1 METTQITASYEEA
14 LLFVKNSVVED
25 GKKALDRCMK
35 DGTPMMVSGL
45 ITAESTIKAG
55 KTIAFIYGK
64 SDEQVMK
71 DISNTLDGLIK
82 KEENQ

>member
-35 DGTPMMVSGL
+35 
-45 ITAESTIKAG
+45 
-55 KTIAFIYGK
+55 K

-71 DISNTLDGLIK
+71 DISNTLDDLIE
-82 KEENQ
+82 KEEN